1 MKEEVKGMIEKIY
14 YINNGIELE
23 EAIEYIQNNLPC
35 FVGREFVEMDYSKI
49 TINAREEDLSTIE
62 RKLALLV

>member
-1 MKEEVKGMIEKIY
+1 MVEKIY

-23 EAIEYIQNNLPC
+23 EAIEFLKDNLPC

-49 TINAREEDLSTIE
+49 TINAREEDISTVE
-62 RKLALLV
+62 RKLAPLV